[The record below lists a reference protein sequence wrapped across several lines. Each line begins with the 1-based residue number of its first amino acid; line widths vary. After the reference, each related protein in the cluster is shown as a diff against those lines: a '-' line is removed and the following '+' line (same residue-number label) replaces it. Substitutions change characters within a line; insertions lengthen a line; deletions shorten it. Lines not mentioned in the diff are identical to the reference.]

1 MSWNERW
8 EALSPGLRRGLV
20 LAGGALA
27 IIGIAVVLVGGSE
40 EEKATPTE
48 RQRLVQNLLTD
59 ADPRAMGIEGPA
71 ARLRRLETHIDQVTT
86 TLDKLGVVGDPDP
99 ERDALI
105 EGVRK
110 EHARQL
116 DALRDEQA
124 ALREQ
129 LETIGRTSGD
139 PPPAESRG
147 HRSKEPVRRER
158 PAEVPLAQ
166 LFDEP
171 PPPTAARATA
181 AKPLQIRVVGPEQT
195 EGEGAVGDTEDAVL
209 IPAGSILRAVFLSGM
224 DAPTGRA
231 ARRDP
236 YPALARIKHDAILPN
251 RFRADV
257 RECFLV
263 LAGYGDLAS
272 ERAYLRTESIA
283 CVREDGGAIE
293 VAVDGYPVGEDG
305 KAGVRGRLVNKQGQ
319 IIAKAMQVAFLE
331 GFSKLFSTV
340 PVATISTTAGATPFQ
355 SVTSPEAL
363 QGAAVGGAGKALDR
377 LANYFLDMAE
387 DMFPVIEIDAGRSV
401 EFILN
406 RGVSLRLG
414 EGSR

>member
-1 MSWNERW
+1 
-8 EALSPGLRRGLV
+8 
-20 LAGGALA
+20 
-27 IIGIAVVLVGGSE
+27 
-40 EEKATPTE
+40 
-48 RQRLVQNLLTD
+48 
-59 ADPRAMGIEGPA
+59 
-71 ARLRRLETHIDQVTT
+71 
-86 TLDKLGVVGDPDP
+86 
-99 ERDALI
+99 
-105 EGVRK
+105 
-110 EHARQL
+110 
-116 DALRDEQA
+116 
-124 ALREQ
+124 
-129 LETIGRTSGD
+129 
-139 PPPAESRG
+139 
-147 HRSKEPVRRER
+147 
-158 PAEVPLAQ
+158 
-166 LFDEP
+166 
-171 PPPTAARATA
+171 
-181 AKPLQIRVVGPEQT
+181 VGPEPID
-195 EGEGAVGDTEDAVL
+195 GEGAAGYSEDAVL
-209 IPAGSILRAVFLSGM
+209 IPAGSILRAGFLSGM

-293 VAVDGYPVGEDG
+293 VAVDGYAVGEDG

-355 SVTSPEAL
+355 SVTSPEAM

-414 EGSR
+414 EASR